1 MYRKTVL
8 ETAKWKYG
16 KEWVYSITYDEA
28 LAELEKFVIPVH
40 EELGIPGHLEV
51 VAGHIGKIRELG
63 QSSFNGLRHMN
74 AIELRR
80 MTEIGWGVGNHS
92 YSHER
97 VMDDPDREL
106 RQSKQI
112 IEDIVGLPVTV
123 YTSPGNN
130 DNLTPEV
137 VEALKEFG
145 YLAGMS
151 ITDDINL
158 SDNDDLLWINRVPLH
173 EKYWGVFDGVYDSY
187 KRIHQAKENNGWIVD
202 YCHCPLEKA
211 VHPYKDCTALQHK
224 KRLETVI
231 KEGGVGCWYAN
242 PDEVVD
248 YRYMRKYTS
257 IKPKDKDQQSF
268 VIDIDERAKDIQRKE
283 LTFILTGPFTCDVID
298 VFANGQKLSVMPAK
312 AGQVIF
318 TNKILDGMEIVIKRK

>member
-1 MYRKTVL
+1 MEKKISL
-8 ETAKWKYG
+8 EISKWKYA
-16 KEWVYSITYDEA
+16 KDWVYSITYDEA
-28 LAELEKFVIPVH
+28 LSELERFVIPVH

-51 VAGHIGKIRELG
+51 VAGHIGRIRDLG
-63 QSSFNGLRHMN
+63 QSSFNGLRHMD
-74 AIELRR
+74 ARELRR
-80 MTEIGWGVGNHS
+80 MKDMGWGIGNHS

-106 RQSKQI
+106 RLAKQI
-112 IEDIVGLPVTV
+112 IEDAVGSPVTV

-137 VEALKEFG
+137 VEALKQYG

-158 SDNDDLLWINRVPLH
+158 YDPDDLLWINRVPLH
-173 EKYWGVFDGVYDSY
+173 EKYWGVFDGAYDAY

-202 YCHCPLEKA
+202 YCHCPLEEA
-211 VHPYKDCTALQHK
+211 IHPYKDCTAAHHR

-231 KEGGVGCWYAN
+231 KEGGNGCWYAD

-257 IKPKDKDQQSF
+257 IKQVDNEPWRF
-268 VIDIDERAKDIQRKE
+268 VIDADDSAKNIQRKE
-283 LTFILTGPFTCDVID
+283 LTYILSGPFTCDVID
-298 VFANGQKLSVMPAK
+298 AFANGHKLSIMPAK
-312 AGQVIF
+312 AGQIIF
-318 TNKILDGMEIVIKRK
+318 TAKMLDGMEIVIKRK

>member
-1 MYRKTVL
+1 MEKKISL
-8 ETAKWKYG
+8 ELAQWKYG

-28 LAELEKFVIPVH
+28 LAELERFVIPVH

-51 VAGHIGKIRELG
+51 VAGHIGKIRDLG

-74 AIELRR
+74 ENELRK
-80 MTEIGWGVGNHS
+80 MTDMGWGIGNHS
-92 YSHER
+92 FSHER

-106 RQSKQI
+106 KLAKQV
-112 IEDIVGLPVTV
+112 IEDAIGLPVTV

-137 VEALKEFG
+137 VEALKGYG

-158 SDNDDLLWINRVPLH
+158 SDDDDLLWINRVPLH
-173 EKYWGVFDGVYDSY
+173 EKYWGVFDGAYDAY
-187 KRIHQAKENNGWIVD
+187 KRIQQAKEDNGWIVD

-211 VHPYKDCTALQHK
+211 IHPYKDCTAAHHK

-231 KEGGVGCWYAN
+231 KEGGDGCWYAN

-257 IKPKDKDQQSF
+257 IKPIDNEQWRF
-268 VIDIDERAKDIQRKE
+268 VIDTDGRARDIQRKE
-283 LTFILTGPFTCDVID
+283 LTFILKGSFTCDVID
-298 VFANGQKLSVMPAK
+298 VFANEQKLSIMPAK

-318 TNKILDGMEIVIKRK
+318 STRILDGMEIVIKRK